1 MRRGSSWRATQQIV
15 VDIDADREAL
25 IADGD
30 PTFPVRTPDDEWLAI
45 ALNNTSG
52 TIGNLKCVV
61 LQLVPYTPG
70 AFQVPALGDIR
81 YAAEDVHRK
90 DREVRIPR

>member
-1 MRRGSSWRATQQIV
+1 MGRRKIV

-52 TIGNLKCVV
+52 TIDAIMSGEHAE
-61 LQLVPYTPG
+61 YSH
-70 AFQVPALGDIR
+70 
-81 YAAEDVHRK
+81 YA
-90 DREVRIPR
+90 